1 MKTYLSAYGYWLWQ
15 GYPHW
20 TFLKHLTWCVRIVF
34 CSFYDSDQST
44 TECKFRVH
52 ATCTCTSHFLN
63 TGKWK
68 CFLTI
73 CLYLKG
79 QNQLY
84 FVSSV
89 YVSLVFISILAHLMQ
104 INIVIF
110 IVFNQVSFPRSS
122 LGFNC
127 VSYFVVLSD

>member
-1 MKTYLSAYGYWLWQ
+1 MYMYKPFSEHG
-15 GYPHW
+15 
-20 TFLKHLTWCVRIVF
+20 KVKVF
-34 CSFYDSDQST
+34 
-44 TECKFRVH
+44 
-52 ATCTCTSHFLN
+52 
-63 TGKWK
+63 
-68 CFLTI
+68 FLTI
-73 CLYLKG
+73 CLYFNG

-104 INIVIF
+104 INIFIF

-127 VSYFVVLSD
+127 VSFFVVLSD